1 MQITRALTLFTLIAV
16 GLAVS
21 ATNVFAQQEPSAPTR
36 LALEVTYYPGRNP
49 AYNTVP
55 GPDSKP
61 SGSWFGMFAR
71 TASWKAPAGA
81 TDVKEAVRVVS
92 CVEGDAVRVTV
103 SILSGRKAFENEQQ
117 VGTHLIRETE
127 KISIDELKLFGI
139 EPFSSAACDS
149 KRHRIV
155 TGYQRDG

>member
-61 SGSWFGMFAR
+61 RGSWFGMFAR
-71 TASWKAPAGA
+71 TASWKAPAGV
-81 TDVKEAVRVVS
+81 TGVRGNCRLCFFVV
-92 CVEGDAVRVTV
+92 GDA
-103 SILSGRKAFENEQQ
+103 GR
-117 VGTHLIRETE
+117 
-127 KISIDELKLFGI
+127 
-139 EPFSSAACDS
+139 
-149 KRHRIV
+149 
-155 TGYQRDG
+155 

>member
-61 SGSWFGMFAR
+61 SGSWVGMFAR
-71 TASWKAPAGA
+71 TASWKAPAAG
-81 TDVKEAVRVVS
+81 TDGRGGGGVVS
-92 CVEGDAVRVTV
+92 FVEGDAILGTV
-103 SILSGRKAFENEQQ
+103 SVPFGCKAF
-117 VGTHLIRETE
+117 
-127 KISIDELKLFGI
+127 
-139 EPFSSAACDS
+139 
-149 KRHRIV
+149 
-155 TGYQRDG
+155 